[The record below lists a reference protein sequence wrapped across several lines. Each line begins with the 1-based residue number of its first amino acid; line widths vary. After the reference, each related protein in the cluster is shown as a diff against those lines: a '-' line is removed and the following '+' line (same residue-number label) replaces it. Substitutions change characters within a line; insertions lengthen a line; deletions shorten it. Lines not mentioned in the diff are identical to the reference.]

1 MLIPGNL
8 AENISFY
15 SDYDSKKI
23 DELIELIDLSELKGK
38 NLLTLDEKTDLSM
51 GQKQL
56 VNFASYFAEGKPII
70 ILDEAFSNLDK
81 KNLENLVSFLL
92 DQQVTLLFI
101 LHNLDQ
107 ELVAK
112 FDFCLNFSENQIF
125 LQPVTD

>member
-1 MLIPGNL
+1 
-8 AENISFY
+8 
-15 SDYDSKKI
+15 
-23 DELIELIDLSELKGK
+23 
-38 NLLTLDEKTDLSM
+38 M

-56 VNFASYFAEGKPII
+56 VNFASHFAEAKPII

-112 FDFCLNFSENQIF
+112 FNFCLNFSENQIF
-125 LQPVTD
+125 LHPVTD